1 MCSPGVAGQRTW
13 LVPEPP
19 YHRYRARQSAR
30 AGALSRASALPPRA
44 AAFFARS
51 GRAAARLVWAVLGAW
66 NRFLPTQRHRQLSPK
81 TPRRQQLL
89 RLPVHRHGRLAMRPR
104 RPNASA
110 CELPLQVTA
119 SPATQAEHRTQ
130 YADHA
135 PGGSRHRLSHRT
147 DRQPVVRTFWAERC
161 YGLLTRPSQKQL
173 ACKHERAHCGPTNL
187 STVLSRAIYFEHFR
201 LRRRESGGAGGTVLV
216 TRQGRPAKFRML
228 QADPL
233 YTLGELA
240 SGAGEQDQR
249 RTEKRDR
256 EAERHAVR
264 WGLYICTQRHSTARL
279 RFGLRCIRHRRTW
292 LRARRPSDQTQMRV
306 R

>member
-1 MCSPGVAGQRTW
+1 
-13 LVPEPP
+13 
-19 YHRYRARQSAR
+19 
-30 AGALSRASALPPRA
+30 
-44 AAFFARS
+44 
-51 GRAAARLVWAVLGAW
+51 
-66 NRFLPTQRHRQLSPK
+66 
-81 TPRRQQLL
+81 
-89 RLPVHRHGRLAMRPR
+89 MRPR

-110 CELPLQVTA
+110 CELLLQVTA

-173 ACKHERAHCGPTNL
+173 MRAWRASMREHIVARQNL

-240 SGAGEQDQR
+240 SGAAEQDQR